1 MYLIIGSSVSFK
13 MSIVQTNSEHRSQL
27 KSSLLIM
34 SNPRYILA
42 RPLPPLPAAKDLRSA
57 SAAFVAT
64 SQSSTAEAEA
74 SRKRREDGE
83 QAVRFRPEPTLP
95 NPHPSTKEAGVGGA
109 WKDADGRVL
118 TCQSSRGPAVF
129 DGGDAREV
137 HARGHR
143 GSVGE
148 VTRWPPTRYG

>member
-1 MYLIIGSSVSFK
+1 MYLMIGSSVSFK
-13 MSIVQTNSEHRSQL
+13 MSIVQTNSKHR